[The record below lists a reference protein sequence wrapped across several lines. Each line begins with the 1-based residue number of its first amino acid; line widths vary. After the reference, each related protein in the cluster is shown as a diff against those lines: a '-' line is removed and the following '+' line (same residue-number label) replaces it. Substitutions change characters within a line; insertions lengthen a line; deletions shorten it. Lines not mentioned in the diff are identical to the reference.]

1 MATTQVTRCPH
12 CQTTFRIRLE
22 QLAVAKGA
30 VRCGSCLQ
38 VFKAIDHLVPASAS
52 SGTPK
57 AAPKTSTA
65 KPTAPKAPAKKP
77 AVSAKAP
84 AQKAAVKK
92 PAAAQKPV
100 APKPEAK
107 PVAKPEINF
116 DDIPDQIA
124 DDPLEDLGI
133 RSTSRHDSGIDI
145 GLDLDDSVFSM
156 QEDIKPSRY
165 SLHNSSEDLDF
176 DLVDDFDDSKKQAS
190 AADSWADSL
199 LEDDEKPVEEVE
211 SAADESWADA
221 LLDEDDSSELE
232 VEEIDMSFAKANV
245 AKEDDDYVAPLED
258 DFEADSFQLTGE
270 EETAN
275 TEVFEFEIN
284 DPLDELHD
292 DPLDLKEEAQKNGI
306 SWGWL
311 VASVIMLL
319 GLGTQ
324 VAYFKFNDWART
336 PDYRPVYQLACQ
348 MLDCQLPDIQD
359 INKIAT
365 QHFVVRSHNKIEDAL
380 SVDTLLVNNAD
391 YNQPFPDIRLVF
403 TGLNEQI
410 IASRVF
416 RPSEYLSGE
425 LAGVDNMPSKTP
437 VHVAVEIMDPGP
449 EAVGY
454 RIELAS
460 NH

>member
-38 VFKAIDHLVPASAS
+38 VFKAIDHLVPATAS
-52 SGTPK
+52 SATPN
-57 AAPKTSTA
+57 ASTA
-65 KPTAPKAPAKKP
+65 KPAAKKAPT
-77 AVSAKAP
+77 AVKKAP
-84 AQKAAVKK
+84 AQKPAAQQTAALKPETRKTAAKAPQPK
-92 PAAAQKPV
+92 PAAAK
-100 APKPEAK
+100 PKPT
-107 PVAKPEINF
+107 VSF

-133 RSTSRHDSGIDI
+133 RSTANKDASIDI

-165 SLHNSSEDLDF
+165 SLHDSGENLDF
-176 DLVDDFDDSKKQAS
+176 DLIDEFSDNSSSTDSS
-190 AADSWADSL
+190 DSWADSL
-199 LEDDEKPVEEVE
+199 LEEEQQ
-211 SAADESWADA
+211 SSQQTDIPSDESWADA
-221 LLDEDDSSELE
+221 LLDENGEDNLE

-245 AKEDDDYVAPLED
+245 AKEEDDYVAPLD
-258 DFEADSFQLTGE
+258 DDLTEDSFHLDGE
-270 EETAN
+270 GEVD
-275 TEVFEFEIN
+275 TEVYEFAID

-292 DPLDLKEEAQKNGI
+292 EPLELDESNSKAAI

-311 VASVIMLL
+311 SAAMVMLL
-319 GLGTQ
+319 ALASQ
-324 VAYFKFNDWART
+324 IAYFKFNDWARS
-336 PDYRPVYQLACQ
+336 PSYRPAYQIACQ
-348 MLDCQLPDIQD
+348 LLNCQLPAVQD
-359 INKIAT
+359 ISRMAT
-365 QHFVVRSHNKIEDAL
+365 QHFVVRSHNKIEEAL

-391 YNQPFPDIRLVF
+391 YQQPFPDIRLIF
-403 TGLNEQI
+403 TGLNEEI
-410 IASRVF
+410 IASRSF
-416 RPSEYLSGE
+416 RPAEYLNGE
-425 LAGVDNMPSKTP
+425 LAGVDIMPSKTP
-437 VHVAVEIMDPGP
+437 IHVAIEIMDPGP